1 MNFYPFLRQRAFE
14 IVIYEAAL
22 IDITLTA
29 IILLDL
35 PRGLALL
42 NWLFIFIPIT
52 LGLEFFIHP
61 SDSILFISAALA
73 IVPVA
78 ANMGQ
83 ATESLANKTGP
94 TIGGLLNATFGNAT
108 ELIIAFIA
116 LQAGKPE
123 VVKASITGSMIGN
136 MLLVLGLALFLGGLK
151 YQKQVFNK
159 EMAGSLASMLV
170 IVMIAFLVPAL
181 FDFTEHANGV
191 SLAEAT
197 ATDARFSLAA
207 SFVLIGLYICNM
219 IFSLVTHKDML
230 SPTEEEHEEGG
241 WSSSRSL
248 VTLVACT
255 LTVAWLSEVL
265 VGSLE
270 GFSKGLGLSEVFAGL
285 IIIPI
290 IGNAAEHS
298 ASVFAVKNKL
308 DLSIQ
313 ITLGA
318 TIQIALLV
326 APILV
331 IASYLI
337 GKPMDLVIHRPI
349 ELAGLLGAALIT
361 ANVANDG
368 ESNWLEGALLLG
380 VYLLLAL
387 AFYFLPVAM

>member
-1 MNFYPFLRQRAFE
+1 M
-14 IVIYEAAL
+14 
-22 IDITLTA
+22 
-29 IILLDL
+29 

-52 LGLEFFIHP
+52 LGLEYFIHP

-73 IVPVA
+73 IIPVA

-94 TIGGLLNATFGNAT
+94 TVGGLLNATFGNAT

-136 MLLVLGLALFLGGLK
+136 MLLVLGLALFLGGIK
-151 YQKQVFNK
+151 HQKQVFNRQ
-159 EMAGSLASMLV
+159 MAGSLANMLV
-170 IVMIAFLVPAL
+170 IVMIAFLIPAL
-181 FDFTEHANGV
+181 FDFTELADGV

-230 SPTEEEHEEGG
+230 SPSDGEHEEGG
-241 WSSSRSL
+241 WSSRRSL
-248 VTLVACT
+248 LTLVACT
-255 LTVAWLSEVL
+255 LTVAWLSEIL

-368 ESNWLEGALLLG
+368 ESNWLEGAMLLG

-387 AFYFLPVAM
+387 AFYFLPVAA

>member
-1 MNFYPFLRQRAFE
+1 MEHHLS
-14 IVIYEAAL
+14 
-22 IDITLTA
+22 
-29 IILLDL
+29 DL
-35 PRGLALL
+35 PRGLPLL
-42 NWLFIFIPIT
+42 NWLLIFIPIT
-52 LGLEFFIHP
+52 LGLEFFVHP
-61 SDSILFISAALA
+61 GDSVIFISAALA
-73 IVPVA
+73 IIPVA

-83 ATESLANKTGP
+83 ATESLAIKTGP

-116 LQAGKPE
+116 LQAGKTE

-136 MLLVLGLALFLGGLK
+136 MLLVLGLALFLGGIK

-170 IVMIAFLVPAL
+170 IVMIAFMIPAL
-181 FDFTEHANGV
+181 FDFTERANGV
-191 SLAEAT
+191 PIIQENITNAH
-197 ATDARFSLAA
+197 FSLAA
-207 SFVLIGLYICNM
+207 SVVLIVLYICNM
-219 IFSLVTHKDML
+219 VFSLVTHKDL
-230 SPTEEEHEEGG
+230 L
-241 WSSSRSL
+241 SSSDDEHDEDGMWPMRRSIA
-248 VTLVACT
+248 TLIICT
-255 LTVAWLSEVL
+255 LMVAWLSEVL

-331 IASYLI
+331 IVSFLI
-337 GKPMDLVIHRPI
+337 GKPMDLVIHRPL

-361 ANVANDG
+361 ANVAHDG
-368 ESNWLEGALLLG
+368 ESNWLEGAMLLG

-387 AFYFLPVAM
+387 AFYYLPVAG

>member
-1 MNFYPFLRQRAFE
+1 M
-14 IVIYEAAL
+14 I
-22 IDITLTA
+22 
-29 IILLDL
+29 
-35 PRGLALL
+35 
-42 NWLFIFIPIT
+42 NWLLIFIPIT
-52 LGLEFFIHP
+52 FGLEFFVHP
-61 SDSILFISAALA
+61 SDTVIFISAALA
-73 IVPVA
+73 IIPIA

-83 ATESLANKTGP
+83 ATESLASKTGP

-108 ELIIAFIA
+108 ELIIAFFA
-116 LQAGKPE
+116 LQAGKTE

-151 YQKQVFNK
+151 YQRQFFNK
-159 EMAGSLASMLV
+159 EMAGSLASLLL

-181 FDFTEHANGV
+181 FDFTERSEGIAASQV
-191 SLAEAT
+191 ALS
-197 ATDARFSLAA
+197 DSRFSLAA
-207 SFVLIGLYICNM
+207 SIVLIGLYVANM
-219 IFSLVTHKDML
+219 IFSLVTHKDL
-230 SPTEEEHEEGG
+230 ISTSDDAHEEGG
-241 WSSSRSL
+241 WSMKRSFI
-248 VTLVACT
+248 TLIVCT

-265 VGSLE
+265 VGALE
-270 GFSKGLGLSEVFAGL
+270 GFSSGLGLSEVFAGL

-337 GKPMDLVIHRPI
+337 GKPMDLVIHRPL
-349 ELAGLLGAALIT
+349 ELMALVGATLIT
-361 ANVANDG
+361 ASVSRDG
-368 ESNWLEGALLLG
+368 ESNWLEGAMLLG
-380 VYLLLAL
+380 IYVLLAL
-387 AFYFLPVAM
+387 AFYYLPVAT